1 MDNRFI
7 DKFDLRLRRQLIEN
21 EGISSKEI
29 AANLDSLEDQSANM
43 EEVIIEENDEDK
55 NLAE

>member
-43 EEVIIEENDEDK
+43 EEVIIEENEEDK

>member
-43 EEVIIEENDEDK
+43 EEIIIEENEEDK